1 MFVLHCSVLYDFI
14 SFWLQSKRV
23 GHFFFWYTRSEVA
36 GCPYFRQRMA
46 VILEAY
52 LLGCGQAMLDSF
64 IQQVKAVEVLHK
76 VAKTTKSLFPDK
88 TDLPISGET
97 QFAISIV
104 LLLLLK
110 LELVSKVWLFTCV
123 QDWQISIIFIW
134 PTEESSK
141 KMVSIYT
148 N

>member
-1 MFVLHCSVLYDFI
+1 
-14 SFWLQSKRV
+14 
-23 GHFFFWYTRSEVA
+23 
-36 GCPYFRQRMA
+36 MA

-64 IQQVKAVEVLHK
+64 IQQVEAVEVLHK

-110 LELVSKVWLFTCV
+110 LELVSKV
-123 QDWQISIIFIW
+123 
-134 PTEESSK
+134 
-141 KMVSIYT
+141 
-148 N
+148 

>member
-1 MFVLHCSVLYDFI
+1 
-14 SFWLQSKRV
+14 
-23 GHFFFWYTRSEVA
+23 
-36 GCPYFRQRMA
+36 MA

-110 LELVSKVWLFTCV
+110 LELVSKV
-123 QDWQISIIFIW
+123 
-134 PTEESSK
+134 
-141 KMVSIYT
+141 
-148 N
+148 